1 MRELSDIDWGPALLR
16 DLLSWARAGGDDV
29 VRTYCQRIGLKID
42 AKRFQA
48 FAMAYWLDY
57 VCDRLQTRAHQLAEP
72 LSPERNISLVL
83 DAVGSLSLISQ
94 APAAAGPF
102 QLIGL
107 FDDPSPRPQGAA
119 QPGTPRR
126 SAARASTANHDN
138 SLPSGRDPLPSH
150 RVRA

>member
-1 MRELSDIDWGPALLR
+1 MENAVAIGEIESALAVREPKHTSLHDMEE
-16 DLLSWARAGGDDV
+16 
-29 VRTYCQRIGLKID
+29 RI
-42 AKRFQA
+42 AA
-48 FAMAYWLDY
+48 
-57 VCDRLQTRAHQLAEP
+57 T
-72 LSPERNISLVL
+72 
-83 DAVGSLSLISQ
+83 
-94 APAAAGPF
+94 AAAGPF

-150 RVRA
+150 QVRA